1 MENKSILPTT
11 NSADTLSVI
20 LETHRLS
27 VIEQLSLDKFLSYEL
42 ATPVAGSQQEMPG
55 FSGDPTET
63 SDEGAGGG
71 PAIYRPPSGVK
82 EYKVGNLPEAWG
94 GYKNGKIPLSAMT
107 SIAKRG
113 DNWYGGL
120 HYLRPDAASAWT
132 TLKAKA
138 RAEGFSVTVSSAYR
152 SYEHQASIPGKR
164 KARPGH
170 SNHGLGLAVDIR
182 ELYFNSQGTQRDI
195 QQAAKMRETK
205 LYKWLDRVGP
215 EFGWHNPAKMRD
227 GKGLEEPW
235 HMEFYGIPK
244 N

>member
-1 MENKSILPTT
+1 MENKDGLPT

-27 VIEQLSLDKFLSYEL
+27 EIEQLSLDRSLSFEL
-42 ATPVAGSQQEMPG
+42 VTPIAGTQQESIG
-55 FSGDPTET
+55 YSGEPIET
-63 SDEGAGGG
+63 SDEGGSGG
-71 PAIYRPPSGVK
+71 PAVYRAPSGTK
-82 EYKVGNLPEAWG
+82 EYTVGTLPSAWG
-94 GYKNGKIPLSAMT
+94 GYSNGKIPLSAMA

-113 DNWYGGL
+113 DKWYGGL
-120 HYLRPDAASAWT
+120 HYLRPDAADAWVK
-132 TLKAKA
+132 LKARA
-138 RAEGFSVTVSSAYR
+138 RAEGYGLTVSSAYR

-227 GKGLEEPW
+227 GRGLEEPW
-235 HMEFYGIPK
+235 HWEFYGVPK
-244 N
+244 